1 MAKELIGTSMMTLKH
16 SNDVNHH
23 TKNMSATDL
32 NRKAHIIR
40 WRVILLQICALLGEQ
55 REWFNA
61 L

>member
-40 WRVILLQICALLGEQ
+40 
-55 REWFNA
+55 
-61 L
+61 